1 MRNALIKAL
10 ILKAKNNR
18 QLSLIVGD
26 LGYSVVE
33 SFENSFPD
41 QFINVGVAEQNMIGI
56 ASGMASE
63 GFQVFTYSIANFPIF
78 RCAEH
83 IRNDID
89 YHNLPVTIIAV
100 GGGVAYGNLGYSHH
114 AVQDFSFIRSLI
126 NMIILAPADPLET
139 SACIDFITDNP
150 QPSYLRINKSGEKL
164 LFNKKPCLKPGEL
177 NIVAGRKNNKKL
189 ILTTGAVL
197 ELGLN
202 IWESN
207 KLIKKNWMVASLPI
221 WGEPLRSIITKELSK
236 YKKIIVIEEHLLA
249 GGFGSFLRESGIS
262 CEIMHLENEV
272 CNEVGS
278 QNYLKKKFGLNIN
291 MIFDLL

>member
-100 GGGVAYGNLGYSHH
+100 GGGVADGNLG
-114 AVQDFSFIRSLI
+114 
-126 NMIILAPADPLET
+126 
-139 SACIDFITDNP
+139 
-150 QPSYLRINKSGEKL
+150 
-164 LFNKKPCLKPGEL
+164 
-177 NIVAGRKNNKKL
+177 
-189 ILTTGAVL
+189 
-197 ELGLN
+197 
-202 IWESN
+202 
-207 KLIKKNWMVASLPI
+207 
-221 WGEPLRSIITKELSK
+221 
-236 YKKIIVIEEHLLA
+236 
-249 GGFGSFLRESGIS
+249 
-262 CEIMHLENEV
+262 
-272 CNEVGS
+272 
-278 QNYLKKKFGLNIN
+278 
-291 MIFDLL
+291 